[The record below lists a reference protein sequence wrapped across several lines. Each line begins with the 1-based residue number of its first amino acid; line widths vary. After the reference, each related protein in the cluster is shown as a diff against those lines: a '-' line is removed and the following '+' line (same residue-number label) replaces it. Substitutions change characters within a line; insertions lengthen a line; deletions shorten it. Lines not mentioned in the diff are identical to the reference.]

1 MIFSC
6 FFSPYIS
13 VNDWGLI
20 FKKLFIHNLNILLY
34 MAKDDRSSINPFTG
48 KSHFDIVNDDKFLED
63 SYNEYYSMINQAQLL
78 DNTPNGQLVRNVAI
92 RLIQAVERFLSE
104 IGRSDYTEDYYDW
117 DFHLVADDTV
127 NAFCMPGG
135 KIVMF
140 SGILSVA
147 NTEEKVAFILGHE
160 MAHALLDHSR
170 TRISAQKAQNTISSA
185 AWFGSF
191 ALDLVGLGE
200 IGSLTRAAT
209 NIATVG
215 SQFLLMNPWGRDQE
229 IEADKLGMMIIHWA
243 GYDISSIP
251 AFWQS
256 MAGGN
261 PNNHDFFSTHP
272 SDSKRIESMNAL
284 IAEIENQK
292 DFHSS
297 PVLSDSHPG
306 NNKTQKAVGENVAK
320 YCQNCGSP
328 ADIDAKFCTN
338 CGFKFDEELRCGNCG
353 NIVGSHD
360 TFCTNC
366 GNKL

>member
-1 MIFSC
+1 
-6 FFSPYIS
+6 
-13 VNDWGLI
+13 
-20 FKKLFIHNLNILLY
+20 

-48 KSHFDIVNDDKFLED
+48 KSHFDIVNDDKFLQD
-63 SYNEYYSMINQAQLL
+63 SYNEYYSLINQSQLL
-78 DNTPNGQLVRNVAI
+78 DNTPQGQLVRNVAV
-92 RLIQAVERFLSE
+92 RLIQAVENHLAQ

-147 NTEEKVAFILGHE
+147 NSEEKIAFILGHE

-170 TRISAQKAQNTISSA
+170 TRISAQNAHNAVTSA
-185 AWFGSF
+185 AWIGSF

-200 IGSLTRAAT
+200 IGGLARAAT
-209 NIATVG
+209 NVASIG
-215 SQFLLMNPWGRDQE
+215 SQYLLLNPWGRDQE
-229 IEADKLGMMIIHWA
+229 LEADRLGMMMIHWA

-251 AFWQS
+251 QFWES

-272 SDSKRIESMNAL
+272 SDGKRIEAMKRL
-284 IAEIENQK
+284 IVEIENDK
-292 DFHSS
+292 DFYSS
-297 PVLSDSHPG
+297 PVLSDSTKPD
-306 NNKTQKAVGENVAK
+306 NASKPSNVASENIAK
-320 YCQNCGSP
+320 YCQNCGAA
-328 ADIDAKFCTN
+328 ADIDAKFCIN
-338 CGFKFDEELRCGNCG
+338 CGAKFEDELRCPKCG
-353 NIVGSHD
+353 YEVGAGD
-360 TFCTNC
+360 AFCTNC